1 MADTLGQI
9 NPIRYRSYYYD
20 IETGFYYLNSR
31 YYDPDVKRFINS
43 DSYISTGDGIF
54 GTNMFAYCM
63 NNPVIYADLNGE
75 FIFFSVDI
83 GVLPVP
89 PIAPPISIPA
99 APTLPLSPR
108 FVMPNLNDF
117 LNYRGRIEIASPSDS
132 SISTSDTISNT
143 IPDTSSIVNDIENAP
158 SNKSS
163 YKPKRPAAR
172 KTYPTR
178 KAAEQAARKAG
189 KGKKPIIHGP
199 KNGQPPHFHPNVEQ
213 LQKLT
218 RNMVT
223 RHDHY
228 YFPKSKF
235 SYNFI
240 MDPDT
245 NMPIINWC

>member
-1 MADTLGQI
+1 MFTYCLN
-9 NPIRYRSYYYD
+9 NPI
-20 IETGFYYLNSR
+20 
-31 YYDPDVKRFINS
+31 
-43 DSYISTGDGIF
+43 
-54 GTNMFAYCM
+54 
-63 NNPVIYADLNGE
+63 IYADLTGE
-75 FIFFSVDI
+75 FIFFSVDV

-89 PIAPPISIPA
+89 PITSPISVPA

-108 FVMPNLNDF
+108 FVMPNLNDY
-117 LNYRGRIEIASPSDS
+117 LNYRGKIEIASPSS
-132 SISTSDTISNT
+132 SSFISTSDIANNAADGIANYSRNTPSNT
-143 IPDTSSIVNDIENAP
+143 SG
-158 SNKSS
+158 
-163 YKPKRPAAR
+163 YKPKPPASR

-213 LQKLT
+213 AQKLT

-245 NMPIINWC
+245 NMPIIIW